1 MKKEYHI
8 IQSRYLRHVHTY
20 RAARTYVKSCSPKT
34 TGQIKK
40 RPCSFLKR
48 WRAFLKTSW
57 SFYCHRK
64 FAIFHRGIPPSDT
77 LFAKKKPENI
87 LLHIK
92 SEQLIKKDIL
102 LITNRLYE
110 ILLQKTVRAWEHKW
124 ELQFLPSL
132 YK

>member
-20 RAARTYVKSCSPKT
+20 RAARTYVKSCSPKNN
-34 TGQIKK
+34 
-40 RPCSFLKR
+40 R
-48 WRAFLKTSW
+48 

-64 FAIFHRGIPPSDT
+64 FAIFHRGPPPSDT

-110 ILLQKTVRAWEHKW
+110 ILLQKTVRA
-124 ELQFLPSL
+124 
-132 YK
+132 